1 MFACTST
8 MGRDAIGSVRSSWA
22 GRGAHSLPIA
32 CSALPLAE
40 AAIQS
45 SACLL
50 ESASRQQRR
59 RCSSICVTTRVNL
72 AGMGG
77 LDPACCPCKSL
88 GEKGHGVWTAVA
100 TIVLDEE
107 VA

>member
-1 MFACTST
+1 VFGVIVHQVDYMGYTFA
-8 MGRDAIGSVRSSWA
+8 
-22 GRGAHSLPIA
+22 
-32 CSALPLAE
+32 
-40 AAIQS
+40 
-45 SACLL
+45 
-50 ESASRQQRR
+50 
-59 RCSSICVTTRVNL
+59 TTRVNL